1 MSKLYNEAIDVSQ
14 DQDGGPR
21 SFIWRKKVYQVTS
34 YTVERDPESTSR
46 FKIKRYQQP
55 DRYRCETK
63 QGLVCE
69 LVKGE
74 RWILERIWD

>member
-1 MSKLYNEAIDVSQ
+1 MSRLYNEAIDVSQ

-21 SFIWRKKVYQVTS
+21 SFIWRKKVYQVTG
-34 YTVERDPESTSR
+34 YTVERDLPSR

-55 DRYRCETK
+55 DRFKCETK

-69 LVKGE
+69 LLKGE
-74 RWILERIWD
+74 RWILERVWD